1 MVTLGRFA
9 DSPLL
14 LTPSANAQRTLLHNY
29 RATGKR
35 WVTSVFHLW
44 CILVVTLYGSVSHA
58 THAHSCMYNA
68 FAQQCVHAVTSAAHP
83 HSYTRH
89 IHAVTPVTHS
99 ITEVGAAPNL
109 VVPTCRCGN
118 TGGTIYTNMLHS
130 SAGLNESTVD
140 SATCR
145 NAIYNKSKWQT
156 KSVHIQCLSSTFS
169 LAQNADSLINQA
181 PHINTCNESSMYYKT
196 STLTINL

>member
-1 MVTLGRFA
+1 M
-9 DSPLL
+9 P
-14 LTPSANAQRTLLHNY
+14 NAHYCTITEQLVNVESRQSFIYDAFLSSCCMGVCHMRLMHTVACIMHLH
-29 RATGKR
+29 
-35 WVTSVFHLW
+35 S
-44 CILVVTLYGSVSHA
+44 
-58 THAHSCMYNA
+58 NA
-68 FAQQCVHAVTSAAHP
+68 FTQW
-83 HSYTRH
+83 HSRHTLTATRDTFTQSRLWH
-89 IHAVTPVTHS
+89 ILS
-99 ITEVGAAPNL
+99 QSAPNL

-145 NAIYNKSKWQT
+145 NATYNKSKWQT
-156 KSVHIQCLSSTFS
+156 KSVHIQSLSSTFS

-181 PHINTCNESSMYYKT
+181 PHINTRNESSMYYKT